1 LKDKKNH
8 SEKTINC
15 HGKILTIDQ
24 PIVMG
29 IINATP
35 DSFYTGSRTNIDNV
49 LTTVEKYIE
58 EGAKIIDLGAYSSR
72 PDGQDITV
80 EEEIDRLLPIL
91 KSIRET
97 YPQILIS
104 LDTFRSEVYAACKPF
119 RIDFVNDISAGVLD
133 PNLPELAGKNDI
145 PYIAMH
151 MRGTP
156 QTMQSNCQYESL
168 LLDIN
173 KYFSERISHL
183 KRCGIKDII
192 LDPGFGFAKNI
203 DQNFELLKN
212 MHQLQTHK
220 CILLACLSIKSMI
233 YKTLEST
240 PSEALNGTTAL
251 HMVALEQG
259 AKILRVHDVKEAVE
273 TITLFN
279 QLSKF

>member
-1 LKDKKNH
+1 
-8 SEKTINC
+8 
-15 HGKILTIDQ
+15 
-24 PIVMG
+24 MG

-35 DSFYTGSRTNIDNV
+35 DSFYTGSRTNIDTV
-49 LTTVEKYIE
+49 LSTVEKYIK
-58 EGAKIIDLGAYSSR
+58 EGAKIIDIGAYSSR
-72 PDGQDITV
+72 PDGLDITV
-80 EEEIDRLLPIL
+80 EEEVGRLLPIL
-91 KSIRET
+91 KSIRAS
-97 YPQILIS
+97 YPDILIS
-104 LDTFRSEVYAACKPF
+104 LDTFRSEVYTSCKPF
-119 RIDFVNDISAGVLD
+119 RIDIVNDISAGFLD
-133 PNLPELAGKNDI
+133 PKLPELVGKDGA

-156 QTMQSNCQYESL
+156 QTMQSNCQYDSL

-183 KRCGIKDII
+183 KNCGIKDII
-192 LDPGFGFAKNI
+192 LDPGFGFAKNL

-212 MHQLQTHK
+212 MHQLQAHQ
-220 CILLACLSIKSMI
+220 CILLAGLSRKSMI